1 MNWVSVHVFK
11 DSVHHV
17 GTTVMSPGEQPKA
30 LRRNKAWLMG
40 GPDKG
45 SWMKPSEQSGSLQ
58 EGKAVIDHDC
68 LVGHL
73 MKFRFYLN

>member
-1 MNWVSVHVFK
+1 MNTCKFCALVNCVSVYVFK
-11 DSVHHV
+11 DSVHRV

-45 SWMKPSEQSGSLQ
+45 VMAE
-58 EGKAVIDHDC
+58 A
-68 LVGHL
+68 
-73 MKFRFYLN
+73 